1 MSNDIQLIVTAIE
14 GLHTNFVKDYILPVG
29 SVLVS
34 GALGAGVAY
43 YTVNQQEFTKI
54 ELDKIRTVNKTIL
67 SALELRSSLIGIK
80 SNYFGLIT
88 DESINRML
96 GVPPGLCCV
105 KELSTSSFISQ
116 TVTSPLK
123 PYRLVDSWSQRRVLF
138 CILAPIL
145 RGFTITQQ
153 SLPPVLLKEIKV
165 EFDLPSL
172 SFISR
177 HEASEFNKW
186 ASLDYIATIVSNF
199 NTVIK
204 VWEKRNS
211 MIETLMPKLSE
222 VYGKPLKF
230 PEIQSLIGVG
240 NMALLSDLTE
250 RCLHMTDD
258 LLVEVSCFLV
268 GFSAVV
274 DGKIDTKILKK
285 FGGRISPSLPTYSE
299 YPLAVDI
306 LTKVPTV
313 NYVLLGQIQG
323 RKKQDLEERYRP
335 IYK

>member
-88 DESINRML
+88 DEPINRML
-96 GVPPGLCCV
+96 GV
-105 KELSTSSFISQ
+105 
-116 TVTSPLK
+116 
-123 PYRLVDSWSQRRVLF
+123 
-138 CILAPIL
+138 
-145 RGFTITQQ
+145 
-153 SLPPVLLKEIKV
+153 PPVLLKEIKV

>member
-29 SVLVS
+29 SVLIS

-54 ELDKIRTVNKTIL
+54 ELDKIRTVNKTLL

-88 DESINRML
+88 DEPINRML
-96 GVPPGLCCV
+96 GVPP
-105 KELSTSSFISQ
+105 
-116 TVTSPLK
+116 
-123 PYRLVDSWSQRRVLF
+123 
-138 CILAPIL
+138 
-145 RGFTITQQ
+145 
-153 SLPPVLLKEIKV
+153 VLLKETKV

-172 SFISR
+172 SFISQ

-211 MIETLMPKLSE
+211 MIEALMPKLSE

-274 DGKIDTKILKK
+274 DGKIDIKILKK
-285 FGGRISPSLPTYSE
+285 FGGRISPSLPTYEE